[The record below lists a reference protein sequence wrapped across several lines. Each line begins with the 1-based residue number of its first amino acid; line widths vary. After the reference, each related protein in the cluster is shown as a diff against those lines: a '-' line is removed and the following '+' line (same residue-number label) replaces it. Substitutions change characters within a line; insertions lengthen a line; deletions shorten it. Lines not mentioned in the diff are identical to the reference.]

1 MRTFS
6 LSDETWD
13 SLLAPISE
21 EAPSG
26 EALRY
31 EGTYD
36 RVIEMRRQDRADLPQ
51 GVWEHSLKTADWEK
65 IEATCV
71 SALAEKSKDYQIA
84 FWLTEAWFNR
94 YGLEGFQRGI
104 QLVHELVHPVGVV
117 RPQVRGLQGLRIS
130 CQPFGQMG
138 VV

>member
-51 GVWEHSLKTADWEK
+51 GGREDDRHDAAGRGAVQGGRGGSGEHRGAGAGAAGARAHG
-65 IEATCV
+65 EAGR
-71 SALAEKSKDYQIA
+71 SHS
-84 FWLTEAWFNR
+84 F
-94 YGLEGFQRGI
+94 
-104 QLVHELVHPVGVV
+104 
-117 RPQVRGLQGLRIS
+117 S
-130 CQPFGQMG
+130 CGSYSD
-138 VV
+138 